1 MSQPEAAAPVDRHE
15 FPCAQCGAQLRFTP
29 GQRRLTCQYCGHEQ
43 DIPASDEARNAAL
56 TALDL
61 REALANHLPPEA
73 MEETRV
79 INCTNCGAQVEFD
92 PDTHARQCPFCASPV
107 VTDTGTHRHIKPAAV
122 LPFRL
127 TEPEAHASM
136 NRWLRGLWFA
146 PNGLKKYARS
156 DRKLDGLYVPYWAFD
171 AFTRSRYSG
180 ERGDAYYETRTV
192 TRNGKTQTEQVRKIR
207 WRRVSGAVQRQF
219 HDVLVMAAQS
229 LPRKFTRALEPWML
243 GDLSP
248 YAPQFLAGFRAEGY
262 TVDLPEGHRI
272 GIERMEEVIR
282 QDVRRDIGGDEQRI
296 HSLSTDHSD
305 EKFKH
310 LLLPIWMA
318 AYRYHNKSYRFIVNA
333 QTGKVQGERP
343 WSAWKIAGA
352 VLLAL
357 VLAGLFLYFGE
368 FQ

>member
-1 MSQPEAAAPVDRHE
+1 MAETEAAAPADRHQ

-43 DIPASDEARNAAL
+43 EIPSSDEDRNTAL
-56 TALDL
+56 TAHDL

-92 PDTHARQCPFCASPV
+92 PDTHALQCPFCASPV
-107 VTDTGTHRHIKPAAV
+107 VTDTGMHRHIKPAAV

-127 TEPEAHASM
+127 TEKEAHESM
-136 NRWLRGLWFA
+136 NRWLKSLWFA
-146 PNGLKKYARS
+146 PNGLKRYARS
-156 DRKLDGLYVPYWAFD
+156 DRQLDGLYVPYWAFD

-180 ERGDAYYETRTV
+180 ERGDAYYETRSV
-192 TRNGKTQTEQVRKIR
+192 TRNGKRTTEQVRKIR
-207 WRRVSGAVQRQF
+207 WRRVSGSVQRQF

-229 LPRKFTRALEPWML
+229 LPRKFVRALEPWML
-243 GDLSP
+243 ADLSP
-248 YAPQFLAGFRAEGY
+248 YDPQFLAGFRAEGY
-262 TVDLPEGHRI
+262 TVDLPDGYKI
-272 GIERMEEVIR
+272 GIERMEEIIR

-296 HSLSTDHSD
+296 HSLSTDHSE

-343 WSAWKIAGA
+343 WSKWKIAGA
-352 VLLAL
+352 VLLGL